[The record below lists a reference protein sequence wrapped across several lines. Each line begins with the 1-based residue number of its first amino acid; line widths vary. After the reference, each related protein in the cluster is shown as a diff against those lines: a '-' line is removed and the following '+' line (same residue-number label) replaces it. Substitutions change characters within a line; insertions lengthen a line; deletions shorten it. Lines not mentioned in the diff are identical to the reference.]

1 MSSESTLGASTR
13 AEWIKFRTVRSS
25 TWGVITTVVLMIG
38 LGALFAVL
46 TRTHWTQLSPLRVA
60 TFDPVSNSMGGILLA
75 QFAVGVIGAMFITSE
90 FTSGSIRTT
99 LTAVPNRA
107 RLLASKMLVLLVSM
121 LLIGEFVCFTA
132 FLIGQKIYEGVVPT
146 ASLTNGAVLR
156 SVVLA
161 GVYLALLTLLGFALG
176 VIFRQSAATIS
187 IYVGLLLIVPLIIFF
202 LPQSWQNDIQRFE
215 PSSLGAAMESP
226 LAQSNS
232 FGAWSASLVLFIY
245 IVASLALAFTLF
257 QRRDAGANS

>member
-1 MSSESTLGASTR
+1 MRNESTLGASTR

-25 TWGVITTVVLMIG
+25 TWGVCTTVVFMIG

-60 TFDPVSNSMGGILLA
+60 TFDPVSNSLGGILLA

-99 LTAVPNRA
+99 LTAVPNRV
-107 RLLASKMLVLLVSM
+107 RLLASKTLVLLLSM
-121 LLIGEFVCFTA
+121 LVIGEFVCFAA
-132 FLIGQKIYEGVVPT
+132 FLIGQRIYSGVVPT
-146 ASLTNGAVLR
+146 ASLTNGTVLR

-161 GVYLALLTLLGFALG
+161 GIYLVLLTLLGFALG
-176 VIFRQSAATIS
+176 VMFRQSAATIS
-187 IYVGLLLIVPLIIFF
+187 IYVGVLLIVPLIIFF
-202 LPQSWQNDIQRFE
+202 LPQSWQNDMQRFE
-215 PSSLGAAMESP
+215 PSSLGQAMESP

-232 FGAWSASLVLFIY
+232 FGAWSAALVLLIY
-245 IVASLALAFTLF
+245 VVVLLGIALTTF
-257 QRRDAGANS
+257 QTRDAGANS

>member
-1 MSSESTLGASTR
+1 
-13 AEWIKFRTVRSS
+13 
-25 TWGVITTVVLMIG
+25 MIG

-46 TRTHWTQLSPLRVA
+46 TRTHWNQLSPLRVA

-99 LTAVPNRA
+99 LSAVPKRA
-107 RLLASKMLVLLVSM
+107 RLLASKMVVLFASMVLV
-121 LLIGEFVCFTA
+121 GEIVCFSA
-132 FLIGQKIYEGVVPT
+132 FLIGQRIYVGVVPT
-146 ASLTNGAVLR
+146 ASLDNTTVLR

-161 GVYLALLTLLGFALG
+161 GVYLALLTLFGFALG
-176 VIFRQSAATIS
+176 VIFRHSATTIS
-187 IYVGLLLIVPLIIFF
+187 VYVGLLLIAPLIIFF

-232 FGAWSASLVLFIY
+232 FGAWSATLVLLLY
-245 IVASLALAFTLF
+245 VAGLTAVAFALF